1 MLRKLTVDAPDHY
14 KILYIGF
21 LAGGD
26 AAKETGRVVARLKR
40 SVLKK
45 LDACGEFDE
54 TDGLKKWNGN
64 GGVLEFTQEEY
75 EKIEQY
81 LEKFEYRT
89 AFAAQVADTFDW
101 FSSATKE

>member
-1 MLRKLTVDAPDHY
+1 MLRKLTIETAEQY
-14 KILYIGF
+14 KILYTAF
-21 LAGGD
+21 VMGGD

-40 SVLKK
+40 SVLQK
-45 LDACGEFDE
+45 LDACGERDD

-64 GGVLEFTQEEY
+64 GQTLEFTQEEY

-89 AFAAQVADTFDW
+89 LFATQVADCFDW
-101 FSSATKE
+101 FSAATKE